1 MQERKWSIPADLMV
15 LPQWVCWGAPGKA
28 RKCPYNPRTG
38 YPAKAG
44 QPDTWADLATATAE
58 VNAGHYEGVGF
69 EFNSGGI
76 VGVDFDHCIQGGK
89 LDAWA
94 AAWVERFNSYT
105 EVSPSGTGLHI
116 LCRGKLPGEAV
127 KKPRGEMYDRAR
139 YFTITGKPWDGPAKP
154 LRDAQEAV
162 TALYEELQAE
172 TRKVAERPT
181 EARTA
186 PPGAVSIED
195 APLIEKMKRGRNGA
209 EFSRL
214 WAGDISAYPSHSEAD
229 IALCNALAWWTNCD
243 AARVDRLFRQSG
255 LMREKWDR
263 QQSGTTYGAITVQ
276 NAVNT
281 CRGGY
286 DPGEYFRQQAGTS

>member
-214 WAGDISAYPSHSEAD
+214 WAGDISAYTAD
-229 IALCNALAWWTNCD
+229 AFIADMMKIYQCSRAEVLQRFPELC
-243 AARVDRLFRQSG
+243 G
-255 LMREKWDR
+255 
-263 QQSGTTYGAITVQ
+263 
-276 NAVNT
+276 
-281 CRGGY
+281 
-286 DPGEYFRQQAGTS
+286 

>member
-1 MQERKWSIPADLMV
+1 METNHVPADLAA
-15 LPQWVCWGAPGKA
+15 LAQWVCWGAPGKA

-44 QPDTWADLATATAE
+44 QPDTWADLATATAA

-69 EFNSGGI
+69 EFNGGGI

-172 TRKVAERPT
+172 TRKAAERPT

-255 LMREKWDR
+255 LMRENGTGSKAAPLTA
-263 QQSGTTYGAITVQ
+263 QSR
-276 NAVNT
+276 
-281 CRGGY
+281 CRT
-286 DPGEYFRQQAGTS
+286 P